1 MAPSHGCWQKA
12 SVPCRMGPCTGLP
25 ECSHNMASSTMS
37 ELGETARRKLQG
49 SVLEVTYYGRQ
60 ECQESRVTRGHLGG
74 WQPLRQR
81 AMGGSPATPHLWRV
95 HAGKNRTGFPGSRL
109 PVFLPAHGY
118 YAPTMCPAHRMVG
131 WAGLA
136 HPCLPTNVCH
146 TPSLCGKP
154 ASPALEPGLIR
165 NQAQAHTELLFWQQL
180 LMAPS

>member
-1 MAPSHGCWQKA
+1 M
-12 SVPCRMGPCTGLP
+12 R
-25 ECSHNMASSTMS
+25 
-37 ELGETARRKLQG
+37 ELRETARRELQCL
-49 SVLEVTYYGRQ
+49 VLEVTYYGRQ

-81 AMGGSPATPHLWRV
+81 AMGGSPATPHLWKA
-95 HAGKNRTGFPGSRL
+95 HAGKNRTGFPGGRL

-146 TPSLCGKP
+146 IPSLCGKP
-154 ASPALEPGLIR
+154 ASPAGSWCAALEPGLIR
-165 NQAQAHTELLFWQQL
+165 NQAQSHTELLFWQQL
-180 LMAPS
+180 LMVPSRQGVTSA